1 MGIAGYL
8 VPEDNKKLGT
18 MRTRETSLDFVINP
32 QANRYAGKVAVLID
46 ELSASTSEIF
56 AGGMQALGRGRVFG
70 RRSPGAALPSV
81 IEVLPNG
88 DRFQHAIADYVSTD
102 GKVLEGAG
110 VTPDVV
116 VALDAKALRAGTD
129 PDMVAATRWIKEKP

>member
-1 MGIAGYL
+1 
-8 VPEDNKKLGT
+8 
-18 MRTRETSLDFVINP
+18 
-32 QANRYAGKVAVLID
+32 
-46 ELSASTSEIF
+46 
-56 AGGMQALGRGRVFG
+56 
-70 RRSPGAALPSV
+70 
-81 IEVLPNG
+81 
-88 DRFQHAIADYVSTD
+88 VSTD